1 MPAALLNHEMK
12 DRKKDFFFK
21 KKTLCPKRLSAIY
34 YITTYTQ
41 NVEEQITAES

>member
-12 DRKKDFFFK
+12 DRKKDFFFEK
-21 KKTLCPKRLSAIY
+21 KPCPKRLSAIY